1 MNLKTKKKEVLA
13 VLGNN
18 LELKKFKVKDE
29 EVAKLTELDVLKES
43 LKKYVKDIHTEIMPL
58 EMSLYEVYGE
68 IMALSSFIDLS
79 IELSEPEKM
88 TKEQVDT
95 MTEAIV
101 ERITVIPVN
110 KHNMKLDILLKTGN
124 SGKIPYS
131 SGFSRNFCRSGI
143 TFKKMIESYENNN
156 SQNNAQ

>member
-1 MNLKTKKKEVLA
+1 MDGTITKSEFSDRNTKIGKEIK
-13 VLGNN
+13 N
-18 LELKKFKVKDE
+18 LEEDI
-29 EVAKLTELDVLKES
+29 AELQKQNVSEKEYRRELKE
-43 LKKYVKDIHTEIMPL
+43 
-58 EMSLYEVYGE
+58 
-68 IMALSSFIDLS
+68 
-79 IELSEPEKM
+79 IENYFRTMYNPEEKM

-131 SGFSRNFCRSGI
+131 SGIARNFCRSGI
-143 TFKKMIESYENNN
+143 TFKKMIESYENK
-156 SQNNAQ
+156 Q